1 MINFPETAEQI
12 EKFKAEGLDFDKI
25 IYLVDTNEDD
35 PGKVFLERNA
45 NNDTYNH
52 ERALEI
58 AAAWLALYKEQFE
71 DKVVEVSCNGS
82 ADDVFT
88 RILTALDP
96 F

>member
-1 MINFPETAEQI
+1 MINFPETLEQV

-35 PGKVFLERNA
+35 PGKIFIDWNA
-45 NNDTYNH
+45 HNDTYNH
-52 ERALEI
+52 DKALEL
-58 AAAWLALYKEQFE
+58 AAAKLALYKEQFE
-71 DKVVEVSCNGS
+71 DKVVEVSCNGTT
-82 ADDVFT
+82 DEVFT